1 MNQPLPPTRTTR
13 TVLRVLGFA
22 FLLVGV
28 PYFAWGVYTVF
39 TYDGYDMPPG
49 LAIGGFMGGLL
60 MIGLGG
66 ILLNAGTI
74 GAQARY
80 VAGET
85 MPTVKQSAAYLS
97 DGRGIMGVGRVDD
110 PEAARV
116 SGPFCRGC
124 GTRNDE
130 DARFCDACGG
140 GLS

>member
-1 MNQPLPPTRTTR
+1 MPSLLASACAAVRRSSSDSSVAGATRTTR

-74 GAQARY
+74 GAQARTWLEIGWPGRTAAIARSMMEQRPGLFRSTVY
-80 VAGET
+80 SLAEIRGE
-85 MPTVKQSAAYLS
+85 L
-97 DGRGIMGVGRVDD
+97 
-110 PEAARV
+110 
-116 SGPFCRGC
+116 
-124 GTRNDE
+124 
-130 DARFCDACGG
+130 
-140 GLS
+140 